1 MDGHGVTITLV
12 TLSHSAKA
20 SISMLYP
27 IFLVDI
33 KEKLL

>member
-1 MDGHGVTITLV
+1 MDGVTITLV

-27 IFLVDI
+27 ILLMYT
-33 KEKLL
+33 KERLS